1 VQHLVRYFLVKDGAP
16 RPPAELTVEASSLDG
31 ARAAARGRLE
41 ADGYRVRSLTFGPTG
56 LVAYVE
62 ERAP

>member
-1 VQHLVRYFLVKDGAP
+1 VVKGGVP
-16 RPPAELTVEASSLDG
+16 TPAADFTVEAPSLDG
-31 ARAAARGRLE
+31 ARAAARRSLE
-41 ADGYRVRSLTFGPTG
+41 VEGYRVRSLSVGPTG

>member
-1 VQHLVRYFLVKDGAP
+1 VQHLVRRFVIKNGVPSAP
-16 RPPAELTVEASSLDG
+16 TELTVEATSLDG
-31 ARAAARGRLE
+31 ARAVARERLE

-62 ERAP
+62 ERAR